1 MKNYSMN
8 FWDYL
13 KFFPMFETFFGN
25 KEFYFSLDE
34 TDKFKN
40 LNSHEINRLNIYDH
54 NMKSY
59 KIYQF
64 DKLIYEIVDLT
75 IQILSKIV
83 YFPFNFTYFDYS
95 ADNKLNDIS
104 IIIFPEQIIPLI
116 LDFEFYGLVHQLYLG
131 CKYSLIIS
139 SNF

>member
-40 LNSHEINRLNIYDH
+40 LNNQEINRLNIYDH

-64 DKLIYEIVDLT
+64 DKIIYEIIDLT

-104 IIIFPEQIIPLI
+104 IIIFPEQIISLT
-116 LDFEFYGLVHQLYLG
+116 LDFEFYGLIHQLYLG
-131 CKYSLIIS
+131 CKHS
-139 SNF
+139 